1 MMRRMGIGRVVG
13 VRVGSGITR
22 GMSTMG
28 LMEGTEDKLAAVY
41 STALLLLLLQVLV
54 VVVETNEGID
64 KQVAD

>member
-1 MMRRMGIGRVVG
+1 
-13 VRVGSGITR
+13 
-22 GMSTMG
+22 MSAMG
-28 LMEGTEDKLAAVY
+28 LMEGTENELAAVY